1 MSTAATAEVGK
12 ARGRR
17 VTTIGVVASDRRDKT
32 IKVVVNYL
40 TKHPKYGKYLRRRTT
55 LHAHDPNNEAHA
67 GDTVELMACRPIS
80 KTKTWRLVRVIR
92 PGARTELPAV
102 SGDSESDRPTERGSS
117 DQGL

>member
-55 LHAHDPNNEAHA
+55 LHAHDPNNEAHV

-102 SGDSESDRPTERGSS
+102 SGESEADRPTERGPS